1 MHPKTYFQKSLIL
14 QKIIYFTAILIAG
27 YQMNVKIDTKEKFT
41 VITVDEAEI
50 SANMTEE
57 LQKMM
62 LSYLS
67 ADIPHLILN
76 LNRVASIDETAA
88 GMLAAVHQEF
98 YANNASFIVCE
109 LQKKVAGQL
118 EQFEVL
124 DALNIT
130 PTESEGWDIVQM
142 EEIEREFLRDFD
154 EPAGG

>member
-1 MHPKTYFQKSLIL
+1 
-14 QKIIYFTAILIAG
+14 
-27 YQMNVKIDTKEKFT
+27 MNVKIDTKEKFT

-76 LNRVASIDETAA
+76 LNS
-88 GMLAAVHQEF
+88 
-98 YANNASFIVCE
+98 ASFIVCE